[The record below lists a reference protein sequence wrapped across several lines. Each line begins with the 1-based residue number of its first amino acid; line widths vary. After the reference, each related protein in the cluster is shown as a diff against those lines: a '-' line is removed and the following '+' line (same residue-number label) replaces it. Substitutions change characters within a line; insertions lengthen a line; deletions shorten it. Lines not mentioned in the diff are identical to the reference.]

1 MFITR
6 TVPAGTVRV
15 TCLYMQCH
23 MLQTHTL
30 AHVVVHS
37 NTHTG
42 THTHTNA
49 HTLFHTHTLSHTHT
63 HTYKHTLT
71 RTHTNTHT
79 HTHTHTRTHTHTPFI
94 SVCINVT
101 YTCALHDVH
110 AMHIHVSFLQLW
122 YMTPIHHKS
131 SVETN
136 TTDIRIFVRFAIFEH
151 NLCYST
157 ICCNHVGLH
166 VYIFST
172 TWSCGVH
179 NWLSCQDLKWVM
191 QCIYHHCAKNTY
203 LHQLFDY
210 SFV

>member
-1 MFITR
+1 M
-6 TVPAGTVRV
+6 P
-15 TCLYMQCH
+15 
-23 MLQTHTL
+23 LQQFTSHK
-30 AHVVVHS
+30 H
-37 NTHTG
+37 
-42 THTHTNA
+42 THTHS
-49 HTLFHTHTLSHTHT
+49 HTHKRTHTHT
-63 HTYKHTLT
+63 HTHTLT
-71 RTHTNTHT
+71 HTHTHIQTHTHTYTHKTHT

-157 ICCNHVGLH
+157 ICLQPCGFARVYFFNHLELWC
-166 VYIFST
+166 T
-172 TWSCGVH
+172 
-179 NWLSCQDLKWVM
+179 
-191 QCIYHHCAKNTY
+191 
-203 LHQLFDY
+203 
-210 SFV
+210 